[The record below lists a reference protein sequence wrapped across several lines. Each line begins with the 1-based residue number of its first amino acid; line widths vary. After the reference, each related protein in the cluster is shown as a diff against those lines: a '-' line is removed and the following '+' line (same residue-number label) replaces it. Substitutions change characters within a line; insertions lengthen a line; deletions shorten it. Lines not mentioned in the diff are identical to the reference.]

1 MEMLSPHLPH
11 DTRSLR
17 LGILL
22 RSSHSLPFSAFANR
36 HLIGSLASC
45 AAQVGNAKESGITTP
60 SLKSADAGFPPMLNG
75 STSGEYM
82 GGSKKN
88 PIPKYRHLTK
98 EPGPGRALTDRG
110 AYSRSD
116 IDYALCNIPLASGRF
131 RVDARRIH
139 QGAFRYVARLNKHT
153 LFRSRPVWR
162 RLRLETMVN

>member
-82 GGSKKN
+82 GGSKK
-88 PIPKYRHLTK
+88 IPYQNTGTSPKSRVLDGLWRIGGHTQDLT
-98 EPGPGRALTDRG
+98 LTMH
-110 AYSRSD
+110 
-116 IDYALCNIPLASGRF
+116 YATFLWRLDASGLMRGVST
-131 RVDARRIH
+131 RELSD
-139 QGAFRYVARLNKHT
+139 
-153 LFRSRPVWR
+153 
-162 RLRLETMVN
+162 M